1 LVAKRSGC
9 KRSKD
14 RRAKDVVILARMQVT
29 VNHDKVGIV
38 SLGDAAS
45 ASVNVG
51 HTMSPRGKGIDRL
64 VAADSLLRLPR

>member
-1 LVAKRSGC
+1 
-9 KRSKD
+9 
-14 RRAKDVVILARMQVT
+14 MQVT